1 MVQLYKSLQCHR
13 HRLLISSIFYNMHIM
28 NVYSPYIPI
37 SWLLPILDQI
47 STGREKVHAN
57 HKLYRLYCA
66 FTSLSFP
73 GEAAPSSQQ
82 TWEGWRAIWSPRVDK
97 FDRFDCDC
105 SEWKLEIFVVP
116 SSSFHGHEQ
125 IGADR
130 GGLIFKVLFDGRSA
144 YFSFKRYLAAK
155 ICFLKYPKIHNYISS
170 CCIDP
175 ATVHAP
181 SSTTKSCNSGRSFSS
196 EDKAWRC
203 SDTKHHLGQTS
214 IRNSR
219 ELRQF
224 AYHCYLWM
232 QRVSRCALTVR
243 CKNGNPGIDVSW
255 VPPCEVFQSQ

>member
-1 MVQLYKSLQCHR
+1 
-13 HRLLISSIFYNMHIM
+13 M
-28 NVYSPYIPI
+28 NVYSPYIPV
-37 SWLLPILDQI
+37 SWLLPILGQI

-105 SEWKLEIFVVP
+105 SEWKCLFLLCLHPAFTDMKKLELTGGAWS
-116 SSSFHGHEQ
+116 SSSF
-125 IGADR
+125 R
-130 GGLIFKVLFDGRSA
+130 WSKCYL
-144 YFSFKRYLAAK
+144 SFKRYLAAK
-155 ICFLKYPKIHNYISS
+155 ICFLKSITFHPVVLIRLP
-170 CCIDP
+170 CVLRP
-175 ATVHAP
+175 PQLRAATLEGA
-181 SSTTKSCNSGRSFSS
+181 SARRTRRGGAATRSTILVKR
-196 EDKAWRC
+196 K
-203 SDTKHHLGQTS
+203 
-214 IRNSR
+214 
-219 ELRQF
+219 LRQF
-224 AYHCYLWM
+224 AWDCYLWM

>member
-1 MVQLYKSLQCHR
+1 MKQRHPHNKHGKVEEPSEVHELTSLTGLTVTAASGNWNF
-13 HRLLISSIFYNMHIM
+13 LLCLH
-28 NVYSPYIPI
+28 P
-37 SWLLPILDQI
+37 
-47 STGREKVHAN
+47 
-57 HKLYRLYCA
+57 A
-66 FTSLSFP
+66 FT
-73 GEAAPSSQQ
+73 
-82 TWEGWRAIWSPRVDK
+82 DMN
-97 FDRFDCDC
+97 
-105 SEWKLEIFVVP
+105 KLELT
-116 SSSFHGHEQ
+116 G
-125 IGADR
+125 

-224 AYHCYLWM
+224 ALPLLSLDATCFQMCPHGEM
-232 QRVSRCALTVR
+232 QKWKSRYRCVLGAPLRSLSVTIITVMSIIYEH
-243 CKNGNPGIDVSW
+243 NIFHN
-255 VPPCEVFQSQ
+255 

>member
-1 MVQLYKSLQCHR
+1 MCIPRIFLSPDSCLFLTKFQQGERRCMQITSCIGCIAPSPHWAFQVKQRHPHNKHGKVEEPSEVHELTSLTGLTVTAASGNWKF
-13 HRLLISSIFYNMHIM
+13 LLCLH
-28 NVYSPYIPI
+28 P
-37 SWLLPILDQI
+37 
-47 STGREKVHAN
+47 
-57 HKLYRLYCA
+57 A
-66 FTSLSFP
+66 FT
-73 GEAAPSSQQ
+73 
-82 TWEGWRAIWSPRVDK
+82 DMN
-97 FDRFDCDC
+97 
-105 SEWKLEIFVVP
+105 KLELT
-116 SSSFHGHEQ
+116 G
-125 IGADR
+125 GA
-130 GGLIFKVLFDGRSA
+130 LIFKVLFDGRSA